1 MTPPPEV
8 PFPAEVRR
16 ASHPRITPGRR
27 SDIGPLNTVIVAALG
42 RAAKTGPLNI
52 FTTLGRHRRLF
63 RGWLRF
69 AGRLMPFGKL
79 PRRDTELVI
88 LRTAANCGN
97 DYEWSHHVVL
107 GQQDAGLTPEE
118 IERVGQGPDAPGWS
132 AADRTLL
139 RAVDE
144 LCRDDV
150 ICADTWN
157 ALAAGRSEPDLIELC
172 LLAGHYRMI
181 AGTLNSLGVRPER

>member
-1 MTPPPEV
+1 MPE
-8 PFPAEVRR
+8 
-16 ASHPRITPGRR
+16 PRIRPGRR
-27 SDIGPLNTVIVAALG
+27 EDIGLVNAGIAAALG
-42 RAAKTGPLNI
+42 RATKTGPPNI

-69 AGRLMPFGKL
+69 ASRLMPFGKL

-88 LRTAANCGN
+88 LRTAVNCGN
-97 DYEWSHHVVL
+97 DYEWSHHVHM
-107 GQQDAGLTPEE
+107 GQQDAGLTPQE
-118 IERVGQGPDAPGWS
+118 IERVGEGPDAEGWS
-132 AADRTLL
+132 PGDRTLL

-150 ICADTWN
+150 VSDATWSE
-157 ALAAGRSEPDLIELC
+157 LAAGRSQTDLIEFC
-172 LLAGHYRMI
+172 LLTGHYRMI